1 MRRPSAA
8 EHPGVR
14 EPDAAERNQAR
25 RLPQS
30 PRAENSRCGFESGC
44 GKTSRM
50 EFSIQAALRP
60 SRQKPELRKRLKGAK
75 NNLQPVEGKPRPNG
89 ALENEAYRKE
99 TSMDAALAFAA
110 LLAFFLGAFYLKQ
123 KKLEQKR
130 ELLHRERM
138 LAMEKGI
145 PLPEFPEA
153 AEAQDQLILARIAQS
168 TSGFFRN
175 FPLGLG
181 LVLLFGGAGVVTAFM
196 ISTQAELHDFWT
208 LGLIPVFL
216 GAGLILY
223 YLLTRESRK

>member
-1 MRRPSAA
+1 
-8 EHPGVR
+8 
-14 EPDAAERNQAR
+14 
-25 RLPQS
+25 
-30 PRAENSRCGFESGC
+30 
-44 GKTSRM
+44 M
-50 EFSIQAALRP
+50 EFSLQAALRP
-60 SRQKPELRKRLKGAK
+60 SRLKPELRKRLKGAK
-75 NNLQPVEGKPRPNG
+75 NNLQPVEGRPRPNG
-89 ALENEAYRKE
+89 ALENEAHRKE

>member
-1 MRRPSAA
+1 
-8 EHPGVR
+8 
-14 EPDAAERNQAR
+14 
-25 RLPQS
+25 
-30 PRAENSRCGFESGC
+30 
-44 GKTSRM
+44 
-50 EFSIQAALRP
+50 
-60 SRQKPELRKRLKGAK
+60 
-75 NNLQPVEGKPRPNG
+75 
-89 ALENEAYRKE
+89 
-99 TSMDAALAFAA
+99 MDAALAFAA
-110 LLAFFLGAFYLKQ
+110 LLTFFLGAFYLKQ

-153 AEAQDQLILARIAQS
+153 AEAQDQLILARITQS